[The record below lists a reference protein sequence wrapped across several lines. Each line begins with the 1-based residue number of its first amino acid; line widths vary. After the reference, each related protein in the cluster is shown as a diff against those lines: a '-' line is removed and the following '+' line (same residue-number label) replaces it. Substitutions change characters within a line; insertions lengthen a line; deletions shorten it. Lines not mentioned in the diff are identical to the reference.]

1 MPVVDA
7 VKSLKL
13 EVILSFVAIISNIYL
28 LAYPVG
34 GFNYAYIAV
43 CISRNGMMKV
53 FGSQAPPV
61 VTGQTLA
68 E

>member
-28 LAYPVG
+28 LDSIGIAG
-34 GFNYAYIAV
+34 LWFHNYAYLFA
-43 CISRNGMMKV
+43 SLEM
-53 FGSQAPPV
+53 A
-61 VTGQTLA
+61 
-68 E
+68 